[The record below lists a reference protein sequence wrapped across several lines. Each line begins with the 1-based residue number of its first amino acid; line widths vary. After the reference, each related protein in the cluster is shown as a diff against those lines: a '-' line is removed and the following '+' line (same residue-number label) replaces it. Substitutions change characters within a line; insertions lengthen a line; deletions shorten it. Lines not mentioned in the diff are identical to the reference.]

1 MKKKLWIIFAGILLL
16 VTAFFVCHH
25 LSLPNYEA
33 PFKAEEV
40 KSVRL
45 TKNWEY
51 RIIEDRDEIDNLVSS
66 LNKIKIVSDFRES
79 PVNQIPLGGDG
90 YSLHIEL
97 VDGRQLDYIA
107 ATTTNCGMKFTDE
120 KGNAYKV
127 RNFWIGSIWNPKVE
141 PDCPPIPA
149 NFLAIYYQGKVYED
163 TITVMQVPKDAQLV
177 GTVTGITYI
186 PDCDLESS
194 YGKTGDNVYVWERNG
209 ITKLGVEIE
218 QDVRPD
224 PQAAVIDISSTV
236 ESTGDALSN
245 AWGITLSADNVTP
258 KGLTI
263 ICFHSGGENVAQLQT
278 GSYYVLQ
285 KLENENWV
293 DVEYLPQEHPVGWTM
308 EAWMIEKENT
318 TFWEVDWEWLYG
330 ELPAGEYRIGKVIT
344 NFRATG
350 DYDEE
355 MLYADFVIQ

>member
-1 MKKKLWIIFAGILLL
+1 MKKKQWIIIAIVLLV

-25 LSLPNYEA
+25 LLLPTYEV
-33 PFKAEEV
+33 PFQAEEV

-127 RNFWIGSIWNPKVE
+127 RNFKIGKIWVPTVE
-141 PDCPPIPA
+141 GDCPPIPS
-149 NFLAIYYQGKVYED
+149 NIYAVCYQGKVHEG
-163 TITVMQVPKDAQLV
+163 TATVAQVPKDAQLV
-177 GTVTGITYI
+177 GTVTGITYM
-186 PDCDLESS
+186 PDQELECSC
-194 YGKTGDNVYVWERNG
+194 GKTGDNVFVWEENG
-209 ITKLGVEIE
+209 TTKLGIEIQ
-218 QDVRPD
+218 QDVWPN
-224 PQAAVIDISSTV
+224 PQAFVIDIANRG
-236 ESTGDALSN
+236 EPTGGAALN
-245 AWGITLSADNVTP
+245 RWGITLSADNVTS

-263 ICFHSGGENVAQLQT
+263 VCFHSGGENVAQLQT

-285 KLENENWV
+285 KLKNEKWV
-293 DVEYLPQEHPVGWTM
+293 DVEYLPQEHPVGWTE
-308 EAWMIEKENT
+308 EAWMIEKESAA
-318 TFWEVDWEWLYG
+318 FWEVNWEWLYG
-330 ELPAGEYRIGKVIT
+330 ELPAGEYRIGKEIM
-344 NFRATG
+344 NFRGTG

-355 MLYADFVIQ
+355 MLYADFIIE

>member
-1 MKKKLWIIFAGILLL
+1 MKKKLWIIIAIVLLV

-25 LSLPNYEA
+25 LSLPKYES

-127 RNFWIGSIWNPKVE
+127 RNFMIGSIWNPKVE

-149 NFLAIYYQGKVYED
+149 NFLAIYYQGKAYEG
-163 TITVMQVPKDAQLV
+163 TATVAQVSKDAQLL
-177 GTVTGITYI
+177 GAVTGITYV
-186 PDCDLESS
+186 PDCELEST
-194 YGKTGDNVYVWERNG
+194 YGKTGDNVYVWEENG
-209 ITKLGVEIE
+209 TTKLGIEIE
-218 QDVRPD
+218 QDVWPD
-224 PQAAVIDISSTV
+224 PQAFAIDISYRG
-236 ESTGDALSN
+236 ESTGDAALN
-245 AWGITLSADNVTP
+245 QWGITLSADNVTP

-263 ICFHSGGENVAQLQT
+263 VCFQSGGENVAQLQT

-285 KLENENWV
+285 KLENESWV
-293 DVEYLPQEHPVGWTM
+293 GVEHLPREHPIGWTM
-308 EAWMIEKENT
+308 EAWEIQKEST
-318 TFWEVDWEWLYG
+318 AFWDVNWEWLYG
-330 ELPAGEYRIGKVIT
+330 KLPAGKYRIGKEIM

-355 MLYADFVIQ
+355 TLYADFIIE